1 MELDMRRYIHGQTGD
16 FDEMRILVEGGASYT
31 SDIDFPDQLF
41 AYFLRSNQAHAQINQ
56 IDIAQAIQIQGVKAI
71 YTGQDL
77 LKAGIGL
84 IPPIVTFNQRDGSP
98 MSTASMPALAIDRVR
113 YVGEPVAIVIAV
125 SPHIAA
131 KAADLIEIDYLS
143 ITAVV
148 SAQSALAPN
157 APLLHDHLPSNMA
170 LDWEDGDAAR
180 IDQAFN
186 NAHYIETVE
195 LADPPVA
202 ACALEPRAA
211 IAHWDKSEKK
221 YTLIAGTQGVMVVRK
236 LLAEHVLKIDLQ
248 QLRVLTP
255 NVGGGFGT
263 KVQAYSEYAAL
274 LYAAKQL
281 MQPIKWTASRLE
293 SFLSDTNGRN
303 ATIKASMAFDREG
316 KILGLRTHFYWS
328 IGAYTSTY
336 VAIVTTNNIKNCLSS
351 VYQIPAIYIHSQ
363 VAHTNTVPLG
373 PYRGAG
379 RPEAIYLIERLLDK
393 ASVKLVIDRIELRRR
408 NMIPSNLMPY
418 TTVNGQIYD
427 SGDFETVMNQA
438 LTLSNWA
445 TFPDRQKEAA
455 QQGKLRGIGICC
467 FLEVSGGI
475 LEEPIEIEFL
485 ESGDVCLKV
494 GAQAMGQGHINTLP
508 RIAQAKLGI
517 PLERI
522 RIISGDSQQIP
533 GIVATVASRSMMM
546 VGNAIAK
553 ACDEAIIRG
562 KELAAILWNQSAVE
576 IEFIH
581 GHFQTKDKKNQ
592 IPLIDITRQIKNLQ
606 LNTHEIIPTMSLVT
620 KFTSPTMSYPNGAH
634 VCEVEIDPSTGVTQF
649 IQHTAIDDVG
659 VMLNQEVV
667 EGQIVGAI
675 AQAYGQTLGEYM
687 HYDESGQLMN
697 PSFMDYPI
705 MRADN
710 MPKIILKH
718 HVAPCQNNPL
728 GVKGAGESGIAG
740 ALPSSI
746 NAILH
751 ALGSQGVVDMDL
763 PFTPNRVWDALQKK
777 T

>member
-1 MELDMRRYIHGQTGD
+1 
-16 FDEMRILVEGGASYT
+16 
-31 SDIDFPDQLF
+31 
-41 AYFLRSNQAHAQINQ
+41 
-56 IDIAQAIQIQGVKAI
+56 
-71 YTGQDL
+71 
-77 LKAGIGL
+77 
-84 IPPIVTFNQRDGSP
+84 
-98 MSTASMPALAIDRVR
+98 
-113 YVGEPVAIVIAV
+113 
-125 SPHIAA
+125 
-131 KAADLIEIDYLS
+131 
-143 ITAVV
+143 
-148 SAQSALAPN
+148 
-157 APLLHDHLPSNMA
+157 
-170 LDWEDGDAAR
+170 
-180 IDQAFN
+180 
-186 NAHYIETVE
+186 
-195 LADPPVA
+195 
-202 ACALEPRAA
+202 
-211 IAHWDKSEKK
+211 
-221 YTLIAGTQGVMVVRK
+221 MVVRK

-255 NVGGGFGT
+255 NVGGGFGA

-274 LYAAKQL
+274 LYASKQL
-281 MQPIKWTASRLE
+281 KQPIKWTASRLE

-351 VYQIPAIYIHSQ
+351 VYQIPVIYIHSE

-427 SGDFETVMNQA
+427 SGDFETVMNKA

-445 TFPDRQKEAA
+445 TFPDRQKEAP

-508 RIAQAKLGI
+508 RIVQAKLGI

-522 RIISGDSQQIP
+522 RIISGDSQQVP

-562 KELAAILWNQSAVE
+562 KELAAILLSQSAVE

-581 GHFQTKDKKNQ
+581 GHFQTKDAKKQ
-592 IPLIDITRQIKNLQ
+592 IPLIDITRQIKTLQ
-606 LNTHEIIPTMSLVT
+606 LKTPEILPTMSLVT

-659 VMLNQEVV
+659 VILNQEVV

-687 HYDESGQLMN
+687 HYDESGQLLN

-710 MPKIILKH
+710 MPKIILQH
-718 HVAPCQNNPL
+718 HVTPCQNNPL

-751 ALGSQGVVDMDL
+751 ALGSQGIVDMDL
-763 PFTPNRVWDALQKK
+763 PFTPNRIWDALQKK

>member
-1 MELDMRRYIHGQTGD
+1 
-16 FDEMRILVEGGASYT
+16 
-31 SDIDFPDQLF
+31 
-41 AYFLRSNQAHAQINQ
+41 
-56 IDIAQAIQIQGVKAI
+56 
-71 YTGQDL
+71 
-77 LKAGIGL
+77 
-84 IPPIVTFNQRDGSP
+84 
-98 MSTASMPALAIDRVR
+98 MSSASMPALAIDRVR

-131 KAADLIEIDYLS
+131 KAADLIQIDYLS

-148 SAQSALAPN
+148 NAQSALAPN

-170 LDWEDGDAAR
+170 LDWEDGDASL

-186 NAHYIETVE
+186 NAHYIETVD
-195 LADPPVA
+195 LIDPPVA

-211 IAHWDKSEKK
+211 IAHWDENEKK

-255 NVGGGFGT
+255 NVGGGFGA

-274 LYAAKQL
+274 LYASKQL
-281 MQPIKWTASRLE
+281 KQPIKWTASRLE

-351 VYQIPAIYIHSQ
+351 VYQIPVIYIHSE

-427 SGDFETVMNQA
+427 SGDFETVMNKA

-445 TFPDRQKEAA
+445 TFPDRQKEAT

-508 RIAQAKLGI
+508 RIVQAKLGI

-522 RIISGDSQQIP
+522 RIISGDSQQVP

-562 KELAAILWNQSAVE
+562 KELAAILLSQSAVE

-581 GHFQTKDKKNQ
+581 GHFQTKDAKKQ
-592 IPLIDITRQIKNLQ
+592 IPLIDITRQIKTLQ
-606 LNTHEIIPTMSLVT
+606 LKTPEILPTMSLVT

-659 VMLNQEVV
+659 VILNQEVV

-687 HYDESGQLMN
+687 HYDESGQLLN

-710 MPKIILKH
+710 MPKIILQH
-718 HVAPCQNNPL
+718 HVTPCQNNPL

-751 ALGSQGVVDMDL
+751 ALGSQGIVDMDL
-763 PFTPNRVWDALQKK
+763 PFTPNRIWDALQKK

>member
-1 MELDMRRYIHGQTGD
+1 MELDMSRYIHGQPGN
-16 FDEMRILVEGGASYT
+16 FDEIRILVEGGASYT
-31 SDIDFPDQLF
+31 SDIDFPDQLV

-56 IDIAQAIQIQGVKAI
+56 IDIAQALQIAGVKAI

-77 LKAGIGL
+77 LKAGIGP

-98 MSTASMPALAIDRVR
+98 MSSASMPALAIDRVR

-131 KAADLIEIDYLS
+131 KAADLIQIDYLS

-148 SAQSALAPN
+148 NAQSALAPN

-180 IDQAFN
+180 IDQVFN
-186 NAHYIETVE
+186 NAHYIETVD

-211 IAHWDKSEKK
+211 IAHWDENEKK

-255 NVGGGFGT
+255 NVGGGFGA

-274 LYAAKQL
+274 LYASKQL
-281 MQPIKWTASRLE
+281 KQPIKWTASRLE

-351 VYQIPAIYIHSQ
+351 VYQIPVIYIHSE

-427 SGDFETVMNQA
+427 SGDFETVMNKA

-475 LEEPIEIEFL
+475 LEEPIDIEFL

-508 RIAQAKLGI
+508 RIVQAKLGI

-522 RIISGDSQQIP
+522 RIISGDSQQVP

-562 KELAAILWNQSAVE
+562 KELAAILLSQSAVE

-581 GHFQTKDKKNQ
+581 GHFQTKDAKKQ
-592 IPLIDITRQIKNLQ
+592 IPLIDITRQIKTLQ
-606 LNTHEIIPTMSLVT
+606 LKTPEILPTMSLVT

-659 VMLNQEVV
+659 VILNQEVV

-687 HYDESGQLMN
+687 HYDESGQLLN

-710 MPKIILKH
+710 MPKIILQH
-718 HVAPCQNNPL
+718 HVTPCQNNPL

>member
-1 MELDMRRYIHGQTGD
+1 MELDMSRYIHGQPGN
-16 FDEMRILVEGGASYT
+16 FDEILILVEGGASYT
-31 SDIDFPDQLF
+31 SDIDFPDQLV

-56 IDIAQAIQIQGVKAI
+56 IDIAQALQIAGVKAI
-71 YTGQDL
+71 FTGQDL
-77 LKAGIGL
+77 LKAGIGP

-131 KAADLIEIDYLS
+131 KAADLIQIDYLS

-148 SAQSALAPN
+148 NAQSALAPN

-180 IDQAFN
+180 IDQVFN
-186 NAHYIETVE
+186 NAHYIETVD
-195 LADPPVA
+195 LADPTVA

-211 IAHWDKSEKK
+211 IAHWDENEKK

-255 NVGGGFGT
+255 NVGGGFGA

-281 MQPIKWTASRLE
+281 KQPIKWTASRLE

-351 VYQIPAIYIHSQ
+351 VYQIPVIYIHSE

-427 SGDFETVMNQA
+427 SGDFETVMNKA

-475 LEEPIEIEFL
+475 LEEPIDIEFL

-508 RIAQAKLGI
+508 RIVQAKLGI

-522 RIISGDSQQIP
+522 RIISGDSQQVP

-562 KELAAILWNQSAVE
+562 KELAAILLSQSAVE

-581 GHFQTKDKKNQ
+581 GHFQTKDAKNQ
-592 IPLIDITRQIKNLQ
+592 ISLIDITRQIKTLQ
-606 LNTHEIIPTMSLVT
+606 LKTPEILPTMSLVT

-659 VMLNQEVV
+659 VILNQEVV

-687 HYDESGQLMN
+687 HYDESGQLLN

-710 MPKIILKH
+710 MPKIILQN
-718 HVAPCQNNPL
+718 HVTPCQNNPL

-751 ALGSQGVVDMDL
+751 ALGSQGIVDMDL

>member
-1 MELDMRRYIHGQTGD
+1 MELDMSRYIHGQPGN
-16 FDEMRILVEGGASYT
+16 FDEIRILVEGGASYT

-56 IDIAQAIQIQGVKAI
+56 IDIAQALQIAGVKAI
-71 YTGQDL
+71 FTGQDL
-77 LKAGIGL
+77 LKAGIGP

-131 KAADLIEIDYLS
+131 KAADLIQIDYLS

-148 SAQSALAPN
+148 NAQSALAPN

-170 LDWEDGDAAR
+170 LDWEDGDASL

-186 NAHYIETVE
+186 NAHYIETVD
-195 LADPPVA
+195 LIDPPVA

-211 IAHWDKSEKK
+211 IAHWDENEKK

-255 NVGGGFGT
+255 NVGGGFGA

-274 LYAAKQL
+274 LYASKQL
-281 MQPIKWTASRLE
+281 KQPIKWTASRLE

-351 VYQIPAIYIHSQ
+351 VYQIPAIYIHSE

-427 SGDFETVMNQA
+427 SGDFETVMNKA

-445 TFPDRQKEAA
+445 TFPDRQKEAT

-508 RIAQAKLGI
+508 RIVQAKLGI

-522 RIISGDSQQIP
+522 RIISGDSQQVP

-562 KELAAILWNQSAVE
+562 KELAAILLNQSAVE

-581 GHFQTKDKKNQ
+581 GHFQTKDAKNQ
-592 IPLIDITRQIKNLQ
+592 IPLIDITRQIKTLQ
-606 LNTHEIIPTMSLVT
+606 LKTPEILPTMSLVT

-659 VMLNQEVV
+659 VILNQEVV

-687 HYDESGQLMN
+687 HYDESGQLLN

-710 MPKIILKH
+710 MPKIILQH

-751 ALGSQGVVDMDL
+751 ALGSQGIVDMDL
-763 PFTPNRVWDALQKK
+763 PFTPNRIWDALQKK

>member
-1 MELDMRRYIHGQTGD
+1 
-16 FDEMRILVEGGASYT
+16 
-31 SDIDFPDQLF
+31 
-41 AYFLRSNQAHAQINQ
+41 
-56 IDIAQAIQIQGVKAI
+56 
-71 YTGQDL
+71 
-77 LKAGIGL
+77 
-84 IPPIVTFNQRDGSP
+84 
-98 MSTASMPALAIDRVR
+98 
-113 YVGEPVAIVIAV
+113 
-125 SPHIAA
+125 
-131 KAADLIEIDYLS
+131 
-143 ITAVV
+143 
-148 SAQSALAPN
+148 
-157 APLLHDHLPSNMA
+157 
-170 LDWEDGDAAR
+170 
-180 IDQAFN
+180 
-186 NAHYIETVE
+186 
-195 LADPPVA
+195 
-202 ACALEPRAA
+202 
-211 IAHWDKSEKK
+211 
-221 YTLIAGTQGVMVVRK
+221 
-236 LLAEHVLKIDLQ
+236 
-248 QLRVLTP
+248 
-255 NVGGGFGT
+255 
-263 KVQAYSEYAAL
+263 
-274 LYAAKQL
+274 
-281 MQPIKWTASRLE
+281 
-293 SFLSDTNGRN
+293 
-303 ATIKASMAFDREG
+303 MAFDREG

-351 VYQIPAIYIHSQ
+351 VYQIPVIYIHSE

-508 RIAQAKLGI
+508 RIVQAKLGI

-522 RIISGDSQQIP
+522 RIISGDSQQVP

-592 IPLIDITRQIKNLQ
+592 IPLIDITRQIKTLQ
-606 LNTHEIIPTMSLVT
+606 LKTPEILPTMSLVT

-659 VMLNQEVV
+659 VILNQEVV

-687 HYDESGQLMN
+687 HYDESGQLLN

-710 MPKIILKH
+710 MPKIILQH
-718 HVAPCQNNPL
+718 HVTPCQNNPL

-751 ALGSQGVVDMDL
+751 ALGSQGIVDMDL
-763 PFTPNRVWDALQKK
+763 PFTPNRIWDALQKK